1 MKKLFSS
8 RFVLAGLALCVLFAS
23 IALYLEATVMDDVLK
38 IAAECREYCEKYS
51 GPANDACFHG
61 CIFALMV

>member
-38 IAAECREYCEKYS
+38 IAAECRDFCSQYTDFENE
-51 GPANDACFHG
+51 ACLHG